1 MNGILE
7 TLMNLTNITIGR
19 MENVVMFQ
27 GVEVTK
33 NFIEFVFENCS
44 EERAIELA
52 NFVIDR
58 REEERKLEN
67 E

>member
-7 TLMNLTNITIGR
+7 TLMNLTNITAGR
-19 MENVVMFQ
+19 MKNVVMFQ